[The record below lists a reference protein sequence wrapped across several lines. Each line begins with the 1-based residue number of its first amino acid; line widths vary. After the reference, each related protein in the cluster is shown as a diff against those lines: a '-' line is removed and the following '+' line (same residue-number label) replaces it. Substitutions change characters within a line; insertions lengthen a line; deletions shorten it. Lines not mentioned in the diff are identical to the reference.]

1 MGTEI
6 REETAGESA
15 YRRLRSDIIFGKLE
29 PGRRL
34 RLEQLRARYDV
45 SIATLRE
52 ILTRLVPEGLIVAE
66 NQRGFEVAP
75 ISITDLRDIA
85 EMRLLLERHAVAQSF
100 ANGDLEWEAS
110 VVAAHHKL
118 SRMEERMLQ
127 GDHTVSETWK
137 RYDREFHVALIS
149 ACGSAELLVT
159 HDRIFDRFLR
169 YQVLLVM
176 FRGTVAADEH
186 HALLRAAFGRDVPA
200 AQELLARHIGACID
214 YTVEHGLLRG
224 DAA

>member
-1 MGTEI
+1 MTEV
-6 REETAGESA
+6 REESAGENA

-34 RLEQLRARYDV
+34 RLEHLRAQYGV

-52 ILTRLVPEGLIVAE
+52 ILTRLTPEGLIVAE
-66 NQRGFEVAP
+66 NLRGFEVAP
-75 ISITDLRDIA
+75 ISISDLRDIA
-85 EMRLLLERHAVAQSF
+85 EMRVLLESHAIAQSF

-118 SRMEERMLQ
+118 SRMEALMMQ
-127 GDHTVSETWK
+127 GDHSVSETWK

-149 ACGSAELLVT
+149 ACGSAELLAT

-169 YQVLLVM
+169 YQVLLIM
-176 FRGTVAADEH
+176 FRGAAAAAEH
-186 HALLRAAFGRDVPA
+186 HDLLRAALTRDAAA
-200 AQELLARHIGACID
+200 AQDLLSRHIGVCVD
-214 YTVEHGLLRG
+214 YTVQHGLLQG